1 MPTPLESF
9 IETLHKRHRVEDTR
23 PDVGPMPPVFSLSVH
38 THTSGTFPNADAEM
52 ECETKCEGA
61 LTLQEVSIQPGSCIT
76 WQRAD
81 GKLRGPATV
90 NFVHTDP
97 DATLWAFVTLP
108 DGWAAVNTRY
118 ATVRGQDKGRSKK
131 EGP

>member
-61 LTLQEVSIQPGSCIT
+61 LTLQEVSIQPGARIT
-76 WQRAD
+76 WQRGDRTAQSGVID
-81 GKLRGPATV
+81 DL
-90 NFVHTDP
+90 HTDP
-97 DATLWAFVTLP
+97 DGTVWAFITLP
-108 DGWAAVNTRY
+108 GESWTAVNLTRVKT
-118 ATVRGQDKGRSKK
+118 A
-131 EGP
+131 